1 MGKNSDWPFY
11 VRPAVDSVGLTAIY
25 VYVFIQSNLQ
35 HVCAQSFDNAVRQ
48 AAMHQIRYHAMVE
61 LGI

>member
-25 VYVFIQSNLQ
+25 VYVFIQSNLPR
-35 HVCAQSFDNAVRQ
+35 VRAQSFDRIVRR
-48 AAMHQIRYHAMVE
+48 ATMHQNC
-61 LGI
+61 